1 MPGMSEDSLDSVWN
15 LRAVVVVVVV
25 VIIRVYTALFSAL
38 AQTYCAHVACDSE

>member
-1 MPGMSEDSLDSVWN
+1 MSEDSLDSVWN
-15 LRAVVVVVVV
+15 LRAVVVVV